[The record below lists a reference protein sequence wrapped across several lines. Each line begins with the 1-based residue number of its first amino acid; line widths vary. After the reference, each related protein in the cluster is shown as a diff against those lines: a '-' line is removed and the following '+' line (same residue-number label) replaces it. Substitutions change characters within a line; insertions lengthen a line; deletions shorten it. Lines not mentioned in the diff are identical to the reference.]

1 MKKTTRELAL
11 ELLLKIEKQGSYSH
25 LLINETLKKYP
36 LKREDKALLTE
47 LVYGTLQRT
56 ITLDYFLDPFLKK
69 KPEDWVQ
76 MLLRLSV
83 YQLEFLDKIPEHA
96 VLHEAG
102 EIAKRK
108 GHAGITN
115 FVNGVLRNLLR
126 EGVKNPD
133 EIQDPVKKLAVRGS
147 LPDFLARRWIDQ
159 FGAAQAEEIAA
170 AFLIPPHQTVRVNE
184 TETTRKALLSDLQK
198 EGIEA
203 EPSPEI
209 AEAIRIKHGSVADTA
224 AFRNGKCSIQDE
236 SSMLVA
242 YALELTDDLHVLDAC
257 AAPGGKTT
265 HIAERMHGTG
275 TVTALDIHRHKTKL
289 IEQAASRLSLLNIRA
304 HELDARKAGEEFD
317 AASFDRVLVD
327 APCSGFGVL
336 RRKPDIKYTKREED
350 ILRLSKIQL
359 DILDEVSQLVKE
371 NGILVYSTC
380 TIDQEENRGVVT
392 AFLEKH
398 PEFEQLSVTVPETLR
413 HLKTGDDLQVLPT
426 DFGSDGFYVSSFKR
440 RP

>member
-47 LVYGTLQRT
+47 LVYGTLQRQ
-56 ITLDYFLDPFLKK
+56 ITLDYFLEPLLKK

-96 VLHEAG
+96 ILHEAG

-108 GHAGITN
+108 GHAGVTN

-126 EGVKNPD
+126 SGVRNPD
-133 EIQDPVKKLAVRGS
+133 AIQDPVKKLAVKGS
-147 LPDFLARRWIDQ
+147 LPDFLAKHWIEQ
-159 FGAAQAEEIAA
+159 FGVAQAEELAA
-170 AFLIPPHQTVRVNE
+170 AFLVPPHQTVRVNE
-184 TETTRKALLSDLQK
+184 TETTRKALLAELQK

-203 EPSPEI
+203 EASPEI

-224 AFRNGKCSIQDE
+224 AFRTGKCTIQDE

-242 YALELTDDLHVLDAC
+242 YALELSDDLNVLDAC

-265 HIAERMHGTG
+265 HIAEKMHGTG

-289 IEQAASRLSLLNIRA
+289 IEQAADRLSLLNIRA
-304 HELDARKAGEEFD
+304 HELDARKASEEFET
-317 AASFDRVLVD
+317 ASFDRVLVD

-336 RRKPDIKYTKREED
+336 RRKPDIKYSKQEED
-350 ILRLSKIQL
+350 IVRLSKIQL
-359 DILDEVSQLVKE
+359 AILDEVSQLVKE

-380 TIDQEENRGVVT
+380 TIDHEENRGVVT

-398 PEFEQLSVTVPETLR
+398 PEFEQLSVAVPETLR
-413 HLKTGDDLQVLPT
+413 HLKTGDDLQILPT